1 MMFKSIKFRL
11 IGLYFV
17 LVLIVLS
24 IVGTFI
30 LNRLEFEQIEN
41 IKDEMVKSGDSFMG
55 AGSDIFSKDN
65 LDEEEVN
72 KLIKVWSFPTYV
84 SAFVVKGG
92 DFTRIIATSS
102 SMDTKELTNINA
114 LNYPLM
120 DPSLLLGSFQGE
132 SKELLVEDVNRSSN
146 TLHYAVPIMGKNS
159 EVLGSLYMVASL
171 SSVYSVLGYA
181 RSIFISAVAVALAIT
196 SVMAY
201 FMASSV
207 TKPIKELTAS
217 AKKMSEGNFDQ
228 EIEVKG
234 NDEIGKL
241 SKMFNGLNRDLG
253 NTFDRLEL
261 ERSKL
266 NTIFDYMAEGVLA
279 IDRNR
284 RLVHANPIARNIL
297 SLSKNHV
304 GSVVDFSMVNITDID
319 FKDVSTLSGEV
330 NAQIKDVFYKIKYAP
345 YKSEGKVLGVIVV
358 LQDINEEHRLD
369 VMRREF
375 VANVSHEL
383 KTPITTIGSYTET
396 MLDVDMDLES
406 IRNFLR
412 VIDRENNRMARLV
425 TDLLQLSNMDY
436 KETKW
441 NYEVVDT
448 YDFISTNIHSL
459 DMLIKEKHHKVTL
472 DVPMDINSMYVDRHG
487 ADQVFRNIFSNA
499 LKYTRKG
506 GEINVSA
513 KSEGA
518 SVEIIVEDN
527 GIGIQREDLNKIFE
541 RFYRVEKSR
550 SREMGGTGLGLS
562 ISKEILESMGGRI
575 TVESEIGEGTKMT
588 LRFPGVA

>member
-1 MMFKSIKFRL
+1 MFKSIKFRL

-30 LNRLEFEQIEN
+30 LNRLEFEQIDN
-41 IKDEMVKSGDSFMG
+41 IKDEMIKSSDSFIG
-55 AGSDIFSKDN
+55 AGSDIFSKDTI
-65 LDEEEVN
+65 DKKEID
-72 KLIKVWSFPTYV
+72 KLMDVWSFPSYV
-84 SAFVVKGG
+84 SAFVVTGG
-92 DFTRIIATSS
+92 DSPKIIATSS
-102 SMDTKELTNINA
+102 GVDTKELDHVNA
-114 LNYPLM
+114 LNYPLL

-132 SKELLVEDVNRSSN
+132 KKDLLVEDVNRSSN
-146 TLHYAVPIMGKNS
+146 TLHYATPIIGKNS
-159 EVLGSLYMVASL
+159 EVLGSLYMVANL

-207 TKPIKELTAS
+207 TNPIKELTAS

-228 EIEVKG
+228 EIKVKG

-266 NTIFDYMAEGVLA
+266 NTIFDYMAEGVVA

-284 RLVHANPIARNIL
+284 RLVHANPIARKIL

-304 GSVVDFSMVNITDID
+304 GSVVDFSMVNIKDID
-319 FKDVSTLSGEV
+319 FKDVSSLSGEV
-330 NAQIKDVFYKIKYAP
+330 NAQIKDVFYKVKYAP
-345 YKSEGKVLGVIVV
+345 YKSEGRVLGVIVV

-396 MLDVDMDLES
+396 MLDVDMDLDS

-441 NYEVVDT
+441 NYEAVDT
-448 YDFISTNIHSL
+448 YDFLSTNINSL

-506 GEINVSA
+506 GEIKVAA

-562 ISKEILESMGGRI
+562 IAKEILESMGGRI
-575 TVESEIGEGTKMT
+575 SIESEIGVGTKMT

>member
-1 MMFKSIKFRL
+1 MFKSIKFRL

-92 DFTRIIATSS
+92 DFPRIIATSS

-159 EVLGSLYMVASL
+159 DVLGSLYMVASL

-448 YDFISTNIHSL
+448 YDFLSTNINSL

-472 DVPMDINSMYVDRHG
+472 DVPMDINSMYVDKHG

-506 GEINVSA
+506 GEIKVIA

-575 TVESEIGEGTKMT
+575 SVESEIGVGTKMT

>member
-1 MMFKSIKFRL
+1 MFKSIKFRL

-92 DFTRIIATSS
+92 DFPRIIATSS

-319 FKDVSTLSGEV
+319 FKDVSRLSGEV

>member
-1 MMFKSIKFRL
+1 MFKSIKFRL

-30 LNRLEFEQIEN
+30 LNRLEFEQIDN
-41 IKDEMVKSGDSFMG
+41 IKDEMIKSSDSFIG
-55 AGSDIFSKDN
+55 AGSDIFSKDTI
-65 LDEEEVN
+65 DKKEID
-72 KLIKVWSFPTYV
+72 KLMDVWSFPSYV
-84 SAFVVKGG
+84 SAFVVTGG
-92 DFTRIIATSS
+92 DSPKIIATSS
-102 SMDTKELTNINA
+102 VVDTKELDRVNA
-114 LNYPLM
+114 LNYPLL

-132 SKELLVEDVNRSSN
+132 KKDLLVEDVNRSSD
-146 TLHYAVPIMGKNS
+146 TLHYATPIIGKNS
-159 EVLGSLYMVASL
+159 EVLGSLYMVANL

-207 TKPIKELTAS
+207 TNPIKELTAS

-266 NTIFDYMAEGVLA
+266 NTIFDYMAEGVVA

-284 RLVHANPIARNIL
+284 RLVHANPIARKIL

-304 GSVVDFSMVNITDID
+304 GSVVDFSMVNIKDID

-330 NAQIKDVFYKIKYAP
+330 NAQIKDVFYKVKYAP
-345 YKSEGKVLGVIVV
+345 YKSEGRVLGVIVV

-396 MLDVDMDLES
+396 MLDVDMDLDS

-441 NYEVVDT
+441 NYEAVDT
-448 YDFISTNIHSL
+448 YDFLSTNINSL

-506 GEINVSA
+506 GEIKVTA

-562 ISKEILESMGGRI
+562 IAKEILESMGGRI
-575 TVESEIGEGTKMT
+575 SIESEIGVGTKMT

>member
-1 MMFKSIKFRL
+1 MFKSIKFRL

-30 LNRLEFEQIEN
+30 LNRLEFEQIDN
-41 IKDEMVKSGDSFMG
+41 IKDEMVKSCDSFIG

-72 KLIKVWSFPTYV
+72 KLMEVWSFPSYV
-84 SAFVVKGG
+84 SAFVVT
-92 DFTRIIATSS
+92 DSDSPRIIATSS
-102 SMDTKELTNINA
+102 SVDTKELNSVNA
-114 LNYPLM
+114 LNYPLL
-120 DPSLLLGSFQGE
+120 DPSLLLGSFQGD
-132 SKELLVEDVNRSSN
+132 KKDLLVEDVNRSSN
-146 TLHYAVPIMGKNS
+146 TLHYAAPIVGQNS
-159 EVLGSLYMVASL
+159 EVLGSLYMVANL

-207 TKPIKELTAS
+207 TKPIKELTVS

-448 YDFISTNIHSL
+448 YDFLSTNINSL

-506 GEINVSA
+506 GEVKVTA

-575 TVESEIGEGTKMT
+575 SVESEIGVGTKMT

>member
-1 MMFKSIKFRL
+1 MFKSIKFRL

-30 LNRLEFEQIEN
+30 LNRLEFEQIDN
-41 IKDEMVKSGDSFMG
+41 IKDEMIKSSDSFIR
-55 AGSDIFSKDN
+55 AGSDIFSKDTI
-65 LDEEEVN
+65 DKKEID
-72 KLIKVWSFPTYV
+72 KLMDVWSFPSYV
-84 SAFVVKGG
+84 STFVVTGG
-92 DFTRIIATSS
+92 DSPKIIATSS
-102 SMDTKELTNINA
+102 VVDTKELDRVNA
-114 LNYPLM
+114 LNYPLL

-132 SKELLVEDVNRSSN
+132 KKDLLVEDVNRSSN
-146 TLHYAVPIMGKNS
+146 TLHYATPIIGKNS
-159 EVLGSLYMVASL
+159 EVLGSLYMVANL

-207 TKPIKELTAS
+207 TNPIKELTAS

-266 NTIFDYMAEGVLA
+266 NTIFDYMAEGVVA

-284 RLVHANPIARNIL
+284 RLVHANPIARKIL

-304 GSVVDFSMVNITDID
+304 GSVVDFSMVNIKDID
-319 FKDVSTLSGEV
+319 FKDVSSLSGEV
-330 NAQIKDVFYKIKYAP
+330 NTQIKDVFYKVKYAP
-345 YKSEGKVLGVIVV
+345 YKSEGRVLGVIVV

-396 MLDVDMDLES
+396 MLDVDMDLDS

-441 NYEVVDT
+441 NYEAVDT
-448 YDFISTNIHSL
+448 YDFLSTNINSL
-459 DMLIKEKHHKVTL
+459 DMLIKEKYHKVTL

-506 GEINVSA
+506 GEIKVTA

-562 ISKEILESMGGRI
+562 IAKEILESMGGRI
-575 TVESEIGEGTKMT
+575 SIESEIGVGTKMT

>member
-1 MMFKSIKFRL
+1 MFKSIKFRL

-92 DFTRIIATSS
+92 DFPRIIATSS

-284 RLVHANPIARNIL
+284 RLVHANPIARKIL

-436 KETKW
+436 KEIKW

-448 YDFISTNIHSL
+448 YDFLSTNINSL

-575 TVESEIGEGTKMT
+575 SVESEIGVGTKMT

>member
-1 MMFKSIKFRL
+1 MFKSIKFRL

-30 LNRLEFEQIEN
+30 LNRLEFEQIDN
-41 IKDEMVKSGDSFMG
+41 IKDEMVKSCDSFIG

-72 KLIKVWSFPTYV
+72 KLMEVWSFPSYV
-84 SAFVVKGG
+84 SAFVVT
-92 DFTRIIATSS
+92 DSDSPRIIATSS
-102 SMDTKELTNINA
+102 SVDTKELNSVNA
-114 LNYPLM
+114 LNYPLL
-120 DPSLLLGSFQGE
+120 DPSLLLGSFQGD
-132 SKELLVEDVNRSSN
+132 KKDLLVEDVNRSSN
-146 TLHYAVPIMGKNS
+146 TLHYAAPIVGQNS
-159 EVLGSLYMVASL
+159 EVLGSLYMVANL

-207 TKPIKELTAS
+207 TKPIKELTVS

>member
-1 MMFKSIKFRL
+1 MFKSIKFRL

-30 LNRLEFEQIEN
+30 LNRLEFEQIDN
-41 IKDEMVKSGDSFMG
+41 IKDEMMNSCDSFIG
-55 AGSDIFSKDN
+55 AGSDIFSKDKI
-65 LDEEEVN
+65 DEKEIN
-72 KLIKVWSFPTYV
+72 KLMDVWSFPSYV
-84 SAFVVKGG
+84 SAFVVTGG
-92 DFTRIIATSS
+92 DSPRIIAASS
-102 SMDTKELTNINA
+102 AMDTKELAHVNA
-114 LNYPLM
+114 LNYPLL
-120 DPSLLLGSFQGE
+120 DPSLLLSSFQGE
-132 SKELLVEDVNRSSN
+132 KMDLLVEDVNRSSN
-146 TLHYAVPIMGKNS
+146 TLHYSAPIIGENS
-159 EVLGSLYMVASL
+159 KVLGSLYMVANL

-207 TKPIKELTAS
+207 TNPIKELTAS

-234 NDEIGKL
+234 DDEIGKL

-266 NTIFDYMAEGVLA
+266 NTIFDYMAEGVVA

-284 RLVHANPIARNIL
+284 RLVHANPIARKIL

-304 GSVVDFSMVNITDID
+304 GSVVDFSMVNIKDID

-330 NAQIKDVFYKIKYAP
+330 NTQIKDVFYKVKYAP
-345 YKSEGKVLGVIVV
+345 YKSEGRVLGVIVV

-396 MLDVDMDLES
+396 MLDVDMDLDS

-441 NYEVVDT
+441 NYEAVDT
-448 YDFISTNIHSL
+448 YDFLSTNINSL

-506 GEINVSA
+506 GEIKVSA

-518 SVEIIVEDN
+518 NVEVIVEDN

-562 ISKEILESMGGRI
+562 IAKEILESMGGRI
-575 TVESEIGEGTKMT
+575 SIESEIGVGTKMT
-588 LRFPGVA
+588 LKFPGVA

>member
-1 MMFKSIKFRL
+1 MFKSIKFRL

-30 LNRLEFEQIEN
+30 LNRLEFEQIDN
-41 IKDEMVKSGDSFMG
+41 IKDEMVKSCDSFIG

-72 KLIKVWSFPTYV
+72 KLMEVWSFPSYV
-84 SAFVVKGG
+84 SAFVVT
-92 DFTRIIATSS
+92 DSDSPRIIATSS
-102 SMDTKELTNINA
+102 SVDTKELNSVNA
-114 LNYPLM
+114 LNYPLL
-120 DPSLLLGSFQGE
+120 DPSLLLGSFQGD
-132 SKELLVEDVNRSSN
+132 KKDLLVEDVNRSSN
-146 TLHYAVPIMGKNS
+146 TLHYAAPIVGQNS
-159 EVLGSLYMVASL
+159 EVLGSLYMVANL

-207 TKPIKELTAS
+207 TKPIKELTVS

-284 RLVHANPIARNIL
+284 RLVHANPIARKIL

-319 FKDVSTLSGEV
+319 FKDVSRLSGEV

>member
-1 MMFKSIKFRL
+1 MFKSIKFRL

-30 LNRLEFEQIEN
+30 LNRLEFEQIDN
-41 IKDEMVKSGDSFMG
+41 IKDEMIKSSDSFIG
-55 AGSDIFSKDN
+55 AGSDIFSKDKI
-65 LDEEEVN
+65 DKKEID
-72 KLIKVWSFPTYV
+72 KLMDVWSFPSYV
-84 SAFVVKGG
+84 SAFVVTGG
-92 DFTRIIATSS
+92 DSPKIIATSS
-102 SMDTKELTNINA
+102 VVDTKELDRVNA
-114 LNYPLM
+114 LNYPLL

-132 SKELLVEDVNRSSN
+132 KKDLLVEDVNRSSN
-146 TLHYAVPIMGKNS
+146 TLHYATPIIGKNS
-159 EVLGSLYMVASL
+159 EVLGSLYMVANL

-181 RSIFISAVAVALAIT
+181 RSIFISAVTVALAIT

-207 TKPIKELTAS
+207 TNPIKELTAS

-266 NTIFDYMAEGVLA
+266 NTIFDYMAEGVVA

-284 RLVHANPIARNIL
+284 RLVHANPIARKIL

-304 GSVVDFSMVNITDID
+304 GSVVDFSMVNIKDID

-330 NAQIKDVFYKIKYAP
+330 NAQIKDVFYKVKYAP
-345 YKSEGKVLGVIVV
+345 YKSEGRVLGVIVV

-396 MLDVDMDLES
+396 MLDVDMDLDS

-441 NYEVVDT
+441 NYEAVDT
-448 YDFISTNIHSL
+448 YDFLSTNINSL

-506 GEINVSA
+506 GEIKVTA

-562 ISKEILESMGGRI
+562 IAKEILESMGGRI
-575 TVESEIGEGTKMT
+575 SIESEIGVGTKMT

>member
-1 MMFKSIKFRL
+1 MFKSIKFRL

-30 LNRLEFEQIEN
+30 LNRLEFEQIDN
-41 IKDEMVKSGDSFMG
+41 IKDEMIKSSDSFIG
-55 AGSDIFSKDN
+55 AGSDIFSKDTIDKN
-65 LDEEEVN
+65 EIN
-72 KLIKVWSFPTYV
+72 KLMDVWSFPSYV
-84 SAFVVKGG
+84 SAFVVTGG
-92 DFTRIIATSS
+92 DFPKIIATSS
-102 SMDTKELTNINA
+102 VVDTKELDRVNA
-114 LNYPLM
+114 LNYPLL

-132 SKELLVEDVNRSSN
+132 KKDLLVEDVNRSSN
-146 TLHYAVPIMGKNS
+146 TLHYATPIIGKNP
-159 EVLGSLYMVASL
+159 EVLGSLYMVANL

-207 TKPIKELTAS
+207 TNPIKELTAS

-266 NTIFDYMAEGVLA
+266 NTIFDYMAEGVVA

-284 RLVHANPIARNIL
+284 RLVHANPIARKIL

-304 GSVVDFSMVNITDID
+304 GSVVDFSMVNIKDID

-330 NAQIKDVFYKIKYAP
+330 NAQIKDVFYKVKYAP
-345 YKSEGKVLGVIVV
+345 YKSEGRVLGVIVV

-396 MLDVDMDLES
+396 MLDVDMDLDS

-441 NYEVVDT
+441 NYEAVDT
-448 YDFISTNIHSL
+448 YDFLSTNINSL

-506 GEINVSA
+506 GEIKVTA

-562 ISKEILESMGGRI
+562 IAKEILESMGGRI
-575 TVESEIGEGTKMT
+575 SIESEIGVGTKMT

>member
-1 MMFKSIKFRL
+1 MFKSIKFRL

-30 LNRLEFEQIEN
+30 LNRLEFEQIDN
-41 IKDEMVKSGDSFMG
+41 IKDEMIKSSDSFIR
-55 AGSDIFSKDN
+55 AGSDIFSKDTI
-65 LDEEEVN
+65 DKKEID
-72 KLIKVWSFPTYV
+72 KLMDVWSFPSYV
-84 SAFVVKGG
+84 STFVVTGG
-92 DFTRIIATSS
+92 DSPKIIATSS
-102 SMDTKELTNINA
+102 VVDTKELDRVNA
-114 LNYPLM
+114 LNYPLL

-132 SKELLVEDVNRSSN
+132 KKDLLVEDVNRSSN
-146 TLHYAVPIMGKNS
+146 TLHYATPIIGKNS
-159 EVLGSLYMVASL
+159 EVLGSLYMVANL

-207 TKPIKELTAS
+207 TNPIKELTAS

-266 NTIFDYMAEGVLA
+266 NTIFDYMAEGVVA

-284 RLVHANPIARNIL
+284 RLVHANPIARKIL

-304 GSVVDFSMVNITDID
+304 GSVVDFSMVNIKDID
-319 FKDVSTLSGEV
+319 FKDVSSLSGEV
-330 NAQIKDVFYKIKYAP
+330 NTQIKDVFYKVKYAP
-345 YKSEGKVLGVIVV
+345 YKSEGRVLGVIVV

-375 VANVSHEL
+375 VANV
-383 KTPITTIGSYTET
+383 KP
-396 MLDVDMDLES
+396 
-406 IRNFLR
+406 
-412 VIDRENNRMARLV
+412 
-425 TDLLQLSNMDY
+425 
-436 KETKW
+436 
-441 NYEVVDT
+441 
-448 YDFISTNIHSL
+448 
-459 DMLIKEKHHKVTL
+459 
-472 DVPMDINSMYVDRHG
+472 
-487 ADQVFRNIFSNA
+487 
-499 LKYTRKG
+499 
-506 GEINVSA
+506 
-513 KSEGA
+513 
-518 SVEIIVEDN
+518 
-527 GIGIQREDLNKIFE
+527 
-541 RFYRVEKSR
+541 
-550 SREMGGTGLGLS
+550 
-562 ISKEILESMGGRI
+562 
-575 TVESEIGEGTKMT
+575 
-588 LRFPGVA
+588 

>member
-1 MMFKSIKFRL
+1 MFKSIKFRL

-30 LNRLEFEQIEN
+30 LNRLEFEQIDN
-41 IKDEMVKSGDSFMG
+41 IKDEMIKSSDSFIR
-55 AGSDIFSKDN
+55 AGSDIFSKDTI
-65 LDEEEVN
+65 DKKEID
-72 KLIKVWSFPTYV
+72 KLMDVWSFPSYV
-84 SAFVVKGG
+84 STFVVTGG
-92 DFTRIIATSS
+92 DSPKIIATSS
-102 SMDTKELTNINA
+102 VVDTKELDRVNA
-114 LNYPLM
+114 LNYPLL

-132 SKELLVEDVNRSSN
+132 KKDLLVEDVNRSSN
-146 TLHYAVPIMGKNS
+146 TLHYATPIIGKNS
-159 EVLGSLYMVASL
+159 EVLGSLYMVANL

-207 TKPIKELTAS
+207 TNPIKELTAS

-266 NTIFDYMAEGVLA
+266 NTIFDYMAEGVVA

-284 RLVHANPIARNIL
+284 RLVHANPIARKIL

-304 GSVVDFSMVNITDID
+304 GSVVDFSMVNIKDID

-330 NAQIKDVFYKIKYAP
+330 NVQIKDVFYKVKYAP
-345 YKSEGKVLGVIVV
+345 YKSEGRVLGVIVV

-396 MLDVDMDLES
+396 MLDVDMDLDS

-441 NYEVVDT
+441 NYEAVDT
-448 YDFISTNIHSL
+448 YDFLSTNINSL

-506 GEINVSA
+506 GEIKVTA

-562 ISKEILESMGGRI
+562 IAKEILESMGGRI
-575 TVESEIGEGTKMT
+575 SIESEIGVGTKMT